1 MQIQSEPKSVAPKKK
16 DIAKL
21 LRLTGRVSFWVELGF
36 AAICVLALLFAITG
50 RNFSEET
57 NPAIGIGIFWGV
69 CSIVLV
75 GFNIY
80 LAFRCTRIAKG
91 LLTLGPE
98 LRPSKTETIKLLR
111 LGIIISLVGILLN
124 LLGGGATLGVLVA
137 KAVSQPPGIA
147 ITDPNQI
154 IRGLDVF
161 VMVANVNGIAAH
173 FVGNVAALWLLDKV
187 NQH

>member
-1 MQIQSEPKSVAPKKK
+1 MQIQSEPKSVAPKKR
-16 DIAKL
+16 DIAHI
-21 LRLTGRVSFWVELGF
+21 LRLTGRVSFWVELAF
-36 AAICVLALLFAITG
+36 AAICVLSLLFAITG

-57 NPAIGIGIFWGV
+57 NPAMGIGIFWGV
-69 CSIVLV
+69 CSLFLV
-75 GFNIY
+75 AFNIY
-80 LAFRCTRIAKG
+80 LAFRCTRIAKS

-98 LRPSKTETIKLLR
+98 LRPSKAETMKLLR

-173 FVGNVAALWLLDKV
+173 FVGNVAALWLLDKLH
-187 NQH
+187 QH